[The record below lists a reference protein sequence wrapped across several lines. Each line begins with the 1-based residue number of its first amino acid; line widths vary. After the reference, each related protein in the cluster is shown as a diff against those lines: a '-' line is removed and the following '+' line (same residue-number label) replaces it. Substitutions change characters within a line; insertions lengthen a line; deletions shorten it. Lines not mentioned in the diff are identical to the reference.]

1 MPSTVPNKVP
11 NKVPNTALDNSLSE
25 LRLFQLISPSLPVG
39 GFTYSQGLEWAI
51 EAQWVTDKP
60 SLENWLQSILEASVA
75 TLELPVLIRLLEAFN
90 HADDASVV
98 HWTQWL
104 VACRETMELR
114 KEERQR
120 GAALV
125 RLLPS
130 LDIQV
135 PAHLATTV
143 ASCQLTGIAL
153 AASQW
158 GIDCQQLCRGYCWS
172 WLENNVVAGVKLIPL
187 GQTHGQQ
194 IMLNMAKTI
203 PAAVT
208 QAMTTEDN
216 DIRSSTPAMAI
227 ASSRHETQYTRLFRS

>member
-1 MPSTVPNKVP
+1 MPE
-11 NKVPNTALDNSLSE
+11 NSLSE

-60 SLENWLQSILEASVA
+60 SLKGWLQSILGASVT
-75 TLELPVLIRLLEAFN
+75 TLELPVLIRLLNGFN
-90 HADDASVV
+90 RADEASVLY
-98 HWTQWL
+98 WTEWL
-104 VACRETMELR
+104 IACRETMELR

-120 GAALV
+120 GAALT

-130 LDIQV
+130 LGIQI
-135 PAHLATTV
+135 PSHLAATV

-158 GIDCQQLCRGYCWS
+158 GIECRQLCRGYSWS

-194 IMLNMAKTI
+194 IMLELAETI

-208 QAMTTEDN
+208 QAMQIADT

>member
-1 MPSTVPNKVP
+1 MLNK
-11 NKVPNTALDNSLSE
+11 SLSE

-51 EAQWVTDKP
+51 EAQWVTDKKT
-60 SLENWLQSILEASVA
+60 LQDWFRSTFAASVA
-75 TLELPVLIRLLEAFN
+75 TLELPVLIRLLNAFN
-90 HADDASVV
+90 NADEASVIR
-98 HWTQWL
+98 WTRWL
-104 VACRETMELR
+104 IACRETLELR

-120 GAALV
+120 GAALA
-125 RLLPS
+125 RLLPN
-130 LDIQV
+130 LDIQI
-135 PAHLATTV
+135 PDHLSATV

-158 GIDCQQLCRGYCWS
+158 NIDSQLLCRGYSWS

-194 IMLNMAKTI
+194 IMLDLAADI
-203 PAAVT
+203 PAAVL
-208 QAMTTEDN
+208 QAEQIKDAN
-216 DIRSSTPAMAI
+216 IRSSTAAMAI

>member
-1 MPSTVPNKVP
+1 M
-11 NKVPNTALDNSLSE
+11 
-25 LRLFQLISPSLPVG
+25 
-39 GFTYSQGLEWAI
+39 
-51 EAQWVTDKP
+51 
-60 SLENWLQSILEASVA
+60 
-75 TLELPVLIRLLEAFN
+75 IRLLNGFN
-90 HADDASVV
+90 QADEGSVLY
-98 HWTQWL
+98 WTKWL
-104 VACRETMELR
+104 IACRETMELR

-120 GAALV
+120 GAALA
-125 RLLPS
+125 RLVPS
-130 LDIQV
+130 LGIQISS
-135 PAHLATTV
+135 HLAATV

-158 GIDCQQLCRGYCWS
+158 GIECQQLCRGYSWS

-194 IMLNMAKTI
+194 IMLELAEII

-208 QAMTTEDN
+208 KAMGADDE

>member
-1 MPSTVPNKVP
+1 MLN
-11 NKVPNTALDNSLSE
+11 NSLSE

-51 EAQWVTDKP
+51 EAQWVTDTS
-60 SLENWLQSILEASVA
+60 SLKDWLQSVLANSVA
-75 TLELPVLIRLLEAFN
+75 TLELPILIRLLNAFN
-90 HADDASVV
+90 SADEASVV
-98 HWTQWL
+98 RWSQWL
-104 VACRETMELR
+104 IACRETAELR

-120 GAALV
+120 GAALAK
-125 RLLPS
+125 LLPN
-130 LDIQV
+130 LGVEI
-135 PAHLATTV
+135 PPHLATTV

-158 GIDCQQLCRGYCWS
+158 NIDCQQLCRGYSWS

-194 IMLNMAKTI
+194 IMLELAEDI
-203 PAAVT
+203 PAAAL
-208 QAMTTEDN
+208 QAEEIKDA

>member
-1 MPSTVPNKVP
+1 MPNS
-11 NKVPNTALDNSLSE
+11 ALDNSLSE

-60 SLENWLQSILEASVA
+60 SLENWLQSILDASVA
-75 TLELPVLIRLLEAFN
+75 TLELPVLIRLLKAFN
-90 HADDASVV
+90 GADDVSVV

-120 GAALV
+120 GAALA

-130 LDIQV
+130 LDVQV

-143 ASCQLTGIAL
+143 ANCQLTGIAL

-194 IMLNMAKTI
+194 IMLEMAKTI
-203 PAAVT
+203 PTAVT
-208 QAMTTEDN
+208 QAMGTNDN

>member
-1 MPSTVPNKVP
+1 MPTEI
-11 NKVPNTALDNSLSE
+11 LDNSLSE

-51 EAQWVTDKP
+51 EARWVTDKP
-60 SLENWLQSILEASVA
+60 SLQDWLQSILGASVA
-75 TLELPVLIRLLEAFN
+75 TLELPVLIRLLNGFN
-90 HADDASVV
+90 QTDEASVV
-98 HWTQWL
+98 HWTEWL
-104 VACRETMELR
+104 IACRETMELR

-120 GAALV
+120 GAALA

-130 LDIQV
+130 LGIQI
-135 PAHLATTV
+135 PSHLAAAV
-143 ASCQLTGIAL
+143 SSCQLTGIAL

-158 GIDCQQLCRGYCWS
+158 GIERQQLCRGYSWS

-194 IMLNMAKTI
+194 IMLELAQTI

-208 QAMTTEDN
+208 QAMSTDDA